1 MSDTQVLAILIIIFI
16 LAMAILTVVAIRYD
30 KIERIGILH
39 VTTINGN
46 IAWYAEL
53 YDGKSPEDLCK
64 FENVSLKIK
73 VDKEIGE
80 DGES

>member
-30 KIERIGILH
+30 KIERIGVLH

-46 IAWYAEL
+46 VVWYAEL
-53 YDGKSPEDLCK
+53 YNGKSPEDLLK
-64 FENVSLKIK
+64 LENVSFKIR
-73 VDKEIGE
+73 VDKEIRE